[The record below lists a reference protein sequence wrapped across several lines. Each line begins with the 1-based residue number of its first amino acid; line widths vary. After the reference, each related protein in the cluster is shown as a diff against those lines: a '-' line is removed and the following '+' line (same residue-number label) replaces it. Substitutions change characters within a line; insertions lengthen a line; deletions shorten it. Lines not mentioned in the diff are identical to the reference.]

1 MKNLDLCIRLLTD
14 LYCRDAPVIHG
25 AIAVL
30 TKRPAHNIENTLSLS
45 RGDSVHESPNILSSK
60 NKKAVTQDL
69 IKLSLRAQEYVFAMK
84 AVFV

>member
-25 AIAVL
+25 AIAAL

-45 RGDSVHESPNILSSK
+45 RGIAQYFEFKEQKGCHSGFNEIES
-60 NKKAVTQDL
+60 
-69 IKLSLRAQEYVFAMK
+69 
-84 AVFV
+84 